1 MSSKAPCTTALNQ
14 QNTSAR
20 SKLLS
25 DVLEEHSFCRLE
37 VVPQHDSGA
46 HQLRGLRVVAMR
58 DIPASKAPFRGQ
70 RMSAVGLPSLLVE
83 SLPYLVAQTVRDASV
98 QDMWGTYTVPQF
110 GLDDVNLSFFVRH
123 GDSNAN
129 LEVVDTTPGS
139 ATFQDYVTTRH
150 ISAGEELMA
159 PGCKQAGGDFTDGT
173 WHTDEN
179 LLESEAHVVMRG
191 KWTSPKGSSRGN
203 EWPPSSGWC
212 LEGAWRY
219 TDHGK
224 GHPSRKQG
232 ATAEESFWYKVTAEA
247 TIPIG
252 TERDV
257 SRHFIGG
264 LQGHFTDGGEEV
276 PEQDIQ
282 LSSKRINASSLIHLT
297 GYGENKFG
305 RFYYR
310 GFAKPSSGGD
320 DGFEVTLF
328 KQFAEAN
335 AIQLEREVLE
345 RLKRTKA
352 RLERAAENRGVGL
365 FCVQPI
371 MAGENIFEHERPLQS
386 VDISAAEV
394 GNLPIP
400 IQEMIKDYFVPT
412 ETGAYPILDTG
423 LNDLNITFY
432 MNHSDQPNMML
443 HDDGEGEGD
452 GYKKFI
458 ALRDISV
465 GEELTYTYPAAH
477 WFVQKQR
484 AEAASRERREA
495 EDARAATQKA
505 ENEQVRQE
513 KRDRKRREEEE
524 MRVRQ
529 AAVEQEEKRM
539 RRHAVEAAEEEE
551 KRMRQAAV
559 ERSRIEAEDER
570 RRARL
575 RREQAR
581 LQAWA
586 ADMRL
591 APTSKPRPVPPPF
604 VLDWTA
610 STRQDFLN
618 RVNSL
623 FTSQK
628 DRRTTFDCCVAT
640 GFLGQEDLLRQIFV
654 SIDIVHVPATNL
666 LLNLLGSSMFV
677 DCRDAA

>member
-1 MSSKAPCTTALNQ
+1 
-14 QNTSAR
+14 
-20 SKLLS
+20 
-25 DVLEEHSFCRLE
+25 
-37 VVPQHDSGA
+37 
-46 HQLRGLRVVAMR
+46 MR

-232 ATAEESFWYKVTAEA
+232 TTAEESFWYKVTAEA

-257 SRHFIGG
+257 YRHFIGG

-282 LSSKRINASSLIHLT
+282 LSSKRSNASSLIHLT

-352 RLERAAENRGVGL
+352 RLERAENHGVGL

-443 HDDGEGEGD
+443 HDGGEGD
-452 GYKKFI
+452 GYAKFI

-465 GEELTYTYPAAH
+465 GEELTYTYPPAH
-477 WFVQKQR
+477 WFMQKQR
-484 AEAASRERREA
+484 AEAALRERRKA

-505 ENEQVRQE
+505 EKAQVRKE
-513 KRDRKRREEEE
+513 KRDRKRREEVEE
-524 MRVRQ
+524 
-529 AAVEQEEKRM
+529 RM
-539 RRHAVEAAEEEE
+539 RR
-551 KRMRQAAV
+551 AAV
-559 ERSRIEAEDER
+559 KRSRREAEDER
-570 RRARL
+570 KRTRPM
-575 RREQAR
+575 REQAR
-581 LQAWA
+581 LQARLQAWE
-586 ADMRL
+586 ADMHL
-591 APTSKPRPVPPPF
+591 APTSKSRPVPPPF

-610 STRQDFLN
+610 STRQKFLN
-618 RVNSL
+618 IVNSL
-623 FTSQK
+623 FTSHYQ
-628 DRRTTFDCCVAT
+628 RTTYDCCVAT
-640 GFLGQEDLLRQIFV
+640 GYVGQVDLLRQIFV
-654 SIDIVHVPATNL
+654 SIDIVHVPGI
-666 LLNLLGSSMFV
+666 NLLGSSMFM
-677 DCRDAA
+677 DCRNAA

>member
-1 MSSKAPCTTALNQ
+1 MSFKAPCTTALNQ

-25 DVLEEHSFCRLE
+25 NVVAEHSFCRLE

-139 ATFQDYVTTRH
+139 ATFQEYVTTRH

-232 ATAEESFWYKVTAEA
+232 TTAEESFWYKVTAEA
-247 TIPIG
+247 TIQIG

-257 SRHFIGG
+257 YRHFIGG

-320 DGFEVTLF
+320 DGFDVTLF

-335 AIQLEREVLE
+335 AIQREREVLE

-352 RLERAAENRGVGL
+352 RLERAENHGVGL

-443 HDDGEGEGD
+443 HDGGEGD
-452 GYKKFI
+452 GYAKFI

-465 GEELTYTYPAAH
+465 GEELTYTYPPAH
-477 WFVQKQR
+477 WFMQKQR
-484 AEAASRERREA
+484 AEAALRERRKA

-505 ENEQVRQE
+505 EKAQVRKE
-513 KRDRKRREEEE
+513 KRDRKRREEVEE
-524 MRVRQ
+524 
-529 AAVEQEEKRM
+529 RM
-539 RRHAVEAAEEEE
+539 RR
-551 KRMRQAAV
+551 AAV
-559 ERSRIEAEDER
+559 KRSRREAEDER
-570 RRARL
+570 KRTRPM
-575 RREQAR
+575 REQAR
-581 LQAWA
+581 LQARLQAWE
-586 ADMRL
+586 ADMHL
-591 APTSKPRPVPPPF
+591 APTSKSRPVPPPF

-610 STRQDFLN
+610 STRQKFLN
-618 RVNSL
+618 IVNSL
-623 FTSQK
+623 FTSHYQ
-628 DRRTTFDCCVAT
+628 RTTYDCCVAT
-640 GFLGQEDLLRQIFV
+640 GYVGQVDLLRQIFV
-654 SIDIVHVPATNL
+654 SIDIVHVPGI
-666 LLNLLGSSMFV
+666 NLLGSSMFM
-677 DCRDAA
+677 DCRNAA

>member
-1 MSSKAPCTTALNQ
+1 
-14 QNTSAR
+14 
-20 SKLLS
+20 
-25 DVLEEHSFCRLE
+25 
-37 VVPQHDSGA
+37 
-46 HQLRGLRVVAMR
+46 MR

-70 RMSAVGLPSLLVE
+70 RMDAVGLPSLLVE

-139 ATFQDYVTTRH
+139 ATFQEYVTTRH

-232 ATAEESFWYKVTAEA
+232 TTAEESFWYKVTAEA

-335 AIQLEREVLE
+335 AIQREREVLE

-352 RLERAAENRGVGL
+352 RLERAENRGVGL

-443 HDDGEGEGD
+443 HDGGEGD
-452 GYKKFI
+452 GYAKFI

-465 GEELTYTYPAAH
+465 GEELTYTYPPAH
-477 WFVQKQR
+477 WFMQKQR
-484 AEAASRERREA
+484 AEAALRERRKA

-505 ENEQVRQE
+505 EKAQVRKE
-513 KRDRKRREEEE
+513 KRDRKRREEVEE
-524 MRVRQ
+524 
-529 AAVEQEEKRM
+529 RM
-539 RRHAVEAAEEEE
+539 RR
-551 KRMRQAAV
+551 AAV
-559 ERSRIEAEDER
+559 KRSRREAEDER
-570 RRARL
+570 KRTRPM
-575 RREQAR
+575 REQAR
-581 LQAWA
+581 LQARLQAWE
-586 ADMRL
+586 ADMHL
-591 APTSKPRPVPPPF
+591 APTSKSRPVPPPF

-610 STRQDFLN
+610 STRQKFLN
-618 RVNSL
+618 IVNSL
-623 FTSQK
+623 FTSHYQ
-628 DRRTTFDCCVAT
+628 RTTYDCCVAT
-640 GFLGQEDLLRQIFV
+640 GYVGQVDLLRQIFV
-654 SIDIVHVPATNL
+654 SIDIVHVPGI
-666 LLNLLGSSMFV
+666 NLLGSSMFM
-677 DCRDAA
+677 DCRNAA